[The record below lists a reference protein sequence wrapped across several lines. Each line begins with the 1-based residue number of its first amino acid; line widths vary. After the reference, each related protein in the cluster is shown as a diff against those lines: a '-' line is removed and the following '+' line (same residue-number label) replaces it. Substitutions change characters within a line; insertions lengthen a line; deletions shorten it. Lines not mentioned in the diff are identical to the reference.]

1 MENANQPA
9 LDYWMFNTIVDA
21 LQKEYDRYKKQS
33 GITSQLAHT
42 AKTKGVDFAKECEKE
57 VCENRYH
64 PLGQIWQSKRRVEE
78 MREFIS
84 TAALT
89 LLSQNKT

>member
-1 MENANQPA
+1 MDNSKQPA
-9 LDYWMFNTIVDA
+9 LEYWMLNTIVEA
-21 LQKEYDRYKKQS
+21 LQEKYDRYKKQS

-42 AKTKGVDFAKECEKE
+42 AKTKGIEFAKECEKE

-84 TAALT
+84 TTAET
-89 LLSQNKT
+89 LLSQSKT